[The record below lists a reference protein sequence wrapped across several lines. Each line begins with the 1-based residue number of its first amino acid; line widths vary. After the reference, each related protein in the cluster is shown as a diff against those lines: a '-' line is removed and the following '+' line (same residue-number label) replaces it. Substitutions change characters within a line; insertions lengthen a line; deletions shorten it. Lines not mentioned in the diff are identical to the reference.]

1 MVVDD
6 EPKSML
12 SWKDKLLGNLASGSK
27 ELGTQI
33 WFGDDGKIELM
44 DKDITRLVVNAIP
57 VINFS
62 ERVNQILTKNMA
74 TTVPYPSVVK
84 AWIKLPRLLGFL
96 YKCRI
101 LEEIE
106 GMVGNVTKLDL
117 NTYSRMRSKFVGMV
131 VYINLDK
138 SLTSQVLI
146 NGHLYRVEFESL
158 LVVCFG
164 YG

>member
-1 MVVDD
+1 MNEGIDMVVDD
-6 EPKSML
+6 EPKSTL

-33 WFGDDGKIELM
+33 WFADDDKIELM

-62 ERVNQILTKNMA
+62 ERVNQILIKNMA
-74 TTVPYPSVVK
+74 TTV
-84 AWIKLPRLLGFL
+84 
-96 YKCRI
+96 
-101 LEEIE
+101 
-106 GMVGNVTKLDL
+106 
-117 NTYSRMRSKFVGMV
+117 
-131 VYINLDK
+131 
-138 SLTSQVLI
+138 VLI
-146 NGHLYRVEFESL
+146 NGHLHRVEFESL

>member
-74 TTVPYPSVVK
+74 TTVVFK
-84 AWIKLPRLLGFL
+84 LLGQSIGYNAL
-96 YKCRI
+96 Q
-101 LEEIE
+101 
-106 GMVGNVTKLDL
+106 
-117 NTYSRMRSKFVGMV
+117 
-131 VYINLDK
+131 
-138 SLTSQVLI
+138 SQCFMEAFIAFSI
-146 NGHLYRVEFESL
+146 NGDRK
-158 LVVCFG
+158 
-164 YG
+164 